1 MPTDQLFNRLD
12 VAKNKGIGVD
22 LPIFGSVGSGI
33 KLNYT
38 TIDQAAAN
46 AKNLLLT
53 NNGERI
59 MQPNL
64 GCNLY
69 RSLFENETD
78 SMADNIKS
86 TIITQFDYW
95 LPYIFINKLT
105 VNDDIDAN
113 RVNVT
118 LSISLVGNEVDT
130 RSIQLEIINTQQ
142 NG

>member
-1 MPTDQLFNRLD
+1 MAIEVRINPIDFEPNT
-12 VAKNKGIGVD
+12 AIGID
-22 LPIFGSVGSGI
+22 LPMNASSGTSFR
-33 KLNYT
+33 LNYLS
-38 TIDQAAAN
+38 IDQAVAN

-53 NNGERI
+53 NRGERI
-59 MQPNL
+59 MQPEF
-64 GCNLY
+64 GCDL
-69 RSLFENETD
+69 RKSLFQNITEELTLDIENRIRTSFE
-78 SMADNIKS
+78 
-86 TIITQFDYW
+86 YW

>member
-53 NNGERI
+53 NSGERI

-69 RSLFENETD
+69 RSLFENETE

-86 TIITQFDYW
+86 TITTQFDYW
-95 LPYIFINKLT
+95 LPYIFINSLDVITDPDYNTVT
-105 VNDDIDAN
+105 VNIK
-113 RVNVT
+113 
-118 LSISLVGNEVDT
+118 ISLKNNTFDT
-130 RSIQLEIINTQQ
+130 RSIELEVRRTS
-142 NG
+142 

>member
-95 LPYIFINKLT
+95 LPYIFINSLDVLTDPDYNTVT
-105 VNDDIDAN
+105 VNIK
-113 RVNVT
+113 
-118 LSISLVGNEVDT
+118 ISLKNNTFDT
-130 RSIQLEIINTQQ
+130 RSIELEVRRTS
-142 NG
+142 

>member
-53 NNGERI
+53 NSGERI

-95 LPYIFINKLT
+95 LPYIFINSLDVITDPDYNTVT
-105 VNDDIDAN
+105 VNIK
-113 RVNVT
+113 
-118 LSISLVGNEVDT
+118 ISLKNNTFDT
-130 RSIQLEIINTQQ
+130 RSIELEVRRTS
-142 NG
+142 

>member
-95 LPYIFINKLT
+95 LPYIFINSLDVITDPDYNTVT
-105 VNDDIDAN
+105 VNIK
-113 RVNVT
+113 
-118 LSISLVGNEVDT
+118 ISLKNNTFDT
-130 RSIQLEIINTQQ
+130 RSIELEVRRTS
-142 NG
+142 